1 MEIESQNKEIS
12 PKNLPKIPNSIKS
25 YADQITE
32 KLKSAMDQKHIPD
45 LHQITYLLKK
55 AYPLLNLTSLQTFF
69 TESDN
74 FYAKYLTDALL
85 KNDSSFPSP
94 KNENEIVQLILLGLT
109 YYKTKSYGNSQAIL
123 ESLLFESPHDLATR
137 VYLIPLSGYL
147 LYKFL
152 NAIELDNQFSQLKNK
167 VYNWL
172 TLFQNNTYETLF
184 STVYLFLLRNL
195 LKTGQL
201 REATQLLKNC
211 KFPEHLGHSLL
222 AKYLFYKAVYLANIG
237 QISQALNF
245 ITESLRKAPDG
256 NNKKGLNGFR
266 LRARKLQIVLQLI
279 VNEPPSHQLLTE
291 YKTPQHYGTL
301 VHAVNRGEHSQF
313 ARILVTHRQDFAKDQ
328 VLHLVDKIRS
338 VVMKNALKK
347 LSVAYSK
354 ISIPDVLS
362 KIGADQDVNFE
373 LNAFLTKSRADLPE
387 FTLDHKNGFIE
398 FTQRNDNYFS
408 AATRES
414 LIKRVKHLQGLE
426 EQVVKSLKFRVVNKE
441 VVNEEDNG
449 KSDEDDD
456 HFSDYSVN
464 DLDM

>member
-1 MEIESQNKEIS
+1 M
-12 PKNLPKIPNSIKS
+12 
-25 YADQITE
+25 
-32 KLKSAMDQKHIPD
+32 
-45 LHQITYLLKK
+45 
-55 AYPLLNLTSLQTFF
+55 
-69 TESDN
+69 
-74 FYAKYLTDALL
+74 
-85 KNDSSFPSP
+85 
-94 KNENEIVQLILLGLT
+94 
-109 YYKTKSYGNSQAIL
+109 
-123 ESLLFESPHDLATR
+123 ATR

-291 YKTPQHYGTL
+291 YKTPHHYGTL

-414 LIKRVKHLQGLE
+414 LNKRVKHLQGLE
-426 EQVVKSLKFRVVNKE
+426 EQVIKSLKFRVVNKE
-441 VVNEEDNG
+441 VVNEDDNG